1 MAKTILITGAGSGF
15 GEGAAIGM
23 ARNGHNVI
31 ATVQVSPQVTPL
43 RTKAAELGLHNLR
56 VERLDLFDP
65 YDIEQA
71 AKWDLDVLWNNAGQ
85 GESGPV
91 WEIPIDLVRRNYEV
105 NVFLPLVLTQKIV
118 QRWVR
123 EGSSRGKK
131 VVFTSS
137 MGGLFTPANWGT
149 YVSTKH
155 ALESIAEA
163 LQQELRAHGVLVQTI
178 NPGAYYTGYNETMA
192 DNAFRWL
199 DDARNFTKRADLRKG
214 FDDFFATPE
223 GRLDAKE
230 MIDRMIE
237 IVPADTGKFRNVVP
251 KVIEDMLKAHQQ
263 QAWENRIEI
272 EEPAVAELRAE
283 PVQA

>member
-1 MAKTILITGAGSGF
+1 MTQTKTILITGAGSGF
-15 GEGAAIGM
+15 GEGAAIGL
-23 ARNGHNVI
+23 ARKGHHVI
-31 ATVQVSPQVTPL
+31 ATVQISPQVMPL
-43 RTKAAELGLHNLR
+43 RRKAEELGLSNLR
-56 VERLDLFDP
+56 VERLDLTDP
-65 YDIEQA
+65 YDVEQA
-71 AKWDLDVLWNNAGQ
+71 VRWNFDVLWNNAGQ

-91 WEIPIDLVRRNYEV
+91 WEIPIDLVRRNYEI
-105 NVFLPLVLTQKIV
+105 NVFLPLVLTQKVV
-118 QRWVR
+118 QKWVAQKR
-123 EGSSRGKK
+123 TGK

-137 MGGLFTPANWGT
+137 MGGLFTPSNWGT

-163 LQQELRAHGVLVQTI
+163 LQQELRPHGVLVQTI

-199 DDARNFTKRADLRKG
+199 DDAKNVTKRADLRRG

-223 GRLDAKE
+223 GRLDARE

-251 KVIEDMLKAHQQ
+251 KAIEDMLKLHQQ
-263 QAWENRIEI
+263 QAWDNRIEAD
-272 EEPAVAELRAE
+272 EPILAEIRPELQ
-283 PVQA
+283 QA